1 MFNKAYKVAQFHYV
15 EVQACKF
22 DEGFKIAYADIGR
35 RGFMFTLL
43 GVTLWVRWNCD
54 HPGASFE
61 MLSPWGHAVELQFYD
76 TRHKDE

>member
-54 HPGASFE
+54 HPGASS
-61 MLSPWGHAVELQFYD
+61 LGACCGVTIL
-76 TRHKDE
+76 RHET